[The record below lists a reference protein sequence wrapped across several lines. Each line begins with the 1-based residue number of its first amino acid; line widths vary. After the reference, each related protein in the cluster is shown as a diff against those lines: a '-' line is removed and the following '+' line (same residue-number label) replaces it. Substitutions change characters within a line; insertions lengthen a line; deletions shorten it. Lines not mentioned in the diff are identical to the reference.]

1 MSVLRRS
8 LVGITVAGL
17 AVDAFVHLSL
27 ASTYDA
33 VQGSVSQGT
42 LFRLEAIAAVL
53 AAILLLVRPRRW
65 TAALAALVAGGG
77 LFALVLYRYVDVG
90 QLGPMPDMYEPLWY
104 AKKTWTAVAQL
115 VAAASAIALVI
126 LGPQARPDEATE

>member
-17 AVDAFVHLSL
+17 AVDAFHLSL

-115 VAAASAIALVI
+115 VSAASAIALVI